1 MEYQLRFIDLMI
13 KGAGFSLLVLGWLLT
28 SNDARA
34 FLAASGPARLALVAG
49 LAVIA
54 AAEILLAIRLMQ
66 VLRHLHRELVALD
79 YFPRAYYEFRALSPR
94 VAVAVATLNIAPLF
108 VAVALILFGLR

>member
-28 SNDARA
+28 SKDARA
-34 FLAASGPARLALVAG
+34 FLVASGPARLALVAG
-49 LAVIA
+49 LTVIA
-54 AAEILLAIRLMQ
+54 AAEILLAARLVQ

-94 VAVAVATLNIAPLF
+94 IAVAVATLNIAPLI